1 MGERHPDE
9 ERPVDL
15 GDELEP
21 PAAPPTI
28 DPEERIEEIDEEDQV
43 GPDPAPPE
51 EA

>member
-1 MGERHPDE
+1 MSERHPDE

-28 DPEERIEEIDEEDQV
+28 DPDERIEEIDEEDRV
-43 GPDPAPPE
+43 ELDPESPD